1 MDSKDIERRVRFLKK
16 VLIFEESP
24 DELLSRVAESLTEM
38 EVSEGDHIVL
48 KGELGD
54 SMYIIRDG
62 RVKVHDGEYIFTVL
76 KSGDVFGK
84 YYLLDQQERSAT
96 VTALSHTFLL
106 RFDQE
111 EFHRITQNENTVF
124 MGILK
129 ALVRRLRDMNVIEE
143 QLVSQN
149 SEILQQKNIL
159 EKQKHEL
166 TELNATKD
174 KFFSIIAHDLRSP
187 ITTLISLSEVLRTDM
202 DLLDTLQQEEILQ
215 SLHDLSRNYLRL
227 LDNLLQWARV
237 QSGRMVPEPVDFNLE
252 EAIQDVMV
260 FYKPYALDKQIKLSA
275 LNITP
280 FNVLADKNMI
290 RVVLRN
296 LISNAIKFTQPGGEV
311 QVIMIPKE
319 NNVEITVQDNG
330 LGMSP
335 EVLEN
340 LFRLDKAQTSLGTS
354 GEKGTGLGLHLC
366 QEFVGLN
373 KGTLKVES
381 LKGFGSVFRF
391 TIPTAL

>member
-124 MGILK
+124 RGILK

-149 SEILQQKNIL
+149 TEILQQKNIL

-373 KGTLKVES
+373 KGTRKVES

>member
-1 MDSKDIERRVRFLKK
+1 
-16 VLIFEESP
+16 
-24 DELLSRVAESLTEM
+24 
-38 EVSEGDHIVL
+38 
-48 KGELGD
+48 
-54 SMYIIRDG
+54 
-62 RVKVHDGEYIFTVL
+62 
-76 KSGDVFGK
+76 
-84 YYLLDQQERSAT
+84 
-96 VTALSHTFLL
+96 
-106 RFDQE
+106 
-111 EFHRITQNENTVF
+111 
-124 MGILK
+124 
-129 ALVRRLRDMNVIEE
+129 
-143 QLVSQN
+143 
-149 SEILQQKNIL
+149 
-159 EKQKHEL
+159 
-166 TELNATKD
+166 
-174 KFFSIIAHDLRSP
+174 
-187 ITTLISLSEVLRTDM
+187 
-202 DLLDTLQQEEILQ
+202 
-215 SLHDLSRNYLRL
+215 
-227 LDNLLQWARV
+227 
-237 QSGRMVPEPVDFNLE
+237 MVPEPVDFNLE

>member
-124 MGILK
+124 RGILK

-149 SEILQQKNIL
+149 TEILQQKNIL